1 MTSINHAF
9 EIRFKLW
16 LDELDDFINNNITS
30 IEPVFNQAQAGL
42 INAGGKRIR
51 SLLFLISSQAGRNSK
66 ELSAGLIKTAAAIEV
81 LHMATLVHDDI
92 ADQARLRRGEPSAL
106 EEFGPEPALF
116 IGDYFLSKAYQLFF
130 KNLSAESLEFL
141 SRKLPEI
148 CAGQMS
154 EFKNRY
160 NYDISV
166 RDYLKQVRRK
176 TGLLFGIASY
186 TGAIE
191 AGFSKAK
198 SVHYYRYGLALGM
211 AFQIQDDLLDFLGD
225 AKTMGKP
232 QLQDISQG
240 IYTLPVILLLND
252 NDLKPGIIKLI
263 EDKNYAK
270 ILELLESNQYLT
282 EARKIEER
290 YFKRAAAELD
300 YFAEGPARDDLEFII
315 NCQYQRR
322 E

>member
-1 MTSINHAF
+1 M
-9 EIRFKLW
+9 
-16 LDELDDFINNNITS
+16 
-30 IEPVFNQAQAGL
+30 PVRCL
-42 INAGGKRIR
+42 
-51 SLLFLISSQAGRNSK
+51 SL
-66 ELSAGLIKTAAAIEV
+66 
-81 LHMATLVHDDI
+81 
-92 ADQARLRRGEPSAL
+92 
-106 EEFGPEPALF
+106 
-116 IGDYFLSKAYQLFF
+116 
-130 KNLSAESLEFL
+130 
-141 SRKLPEI
+141 
-148 CAGQMS
+148 
-154 EFKNRY
+154 KNRY

-270 ILELLESNQYLT
+270 NSGVT
-282 EARKIEER
+282 GK
-290 YFKRAAAELD
+290 
-300 YFAEGPARDDLEFII
+300 
-315 NCQYQRR
+315 
-322 E
+322 